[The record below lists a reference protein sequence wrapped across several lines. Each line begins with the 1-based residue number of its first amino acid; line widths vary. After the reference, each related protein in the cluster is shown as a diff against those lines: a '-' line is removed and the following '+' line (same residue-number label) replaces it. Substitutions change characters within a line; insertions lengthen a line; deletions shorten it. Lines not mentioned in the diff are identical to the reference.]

1 MAKLQNAIEAPETW
15 ASGGQVIEIS
25 AEISAFSKLAEALGV
40 ELERI
45 EAAQHP
51 ADWQQVAVTGR
62 VSFGFADAQS
72 DDVVAAVEVRTA
84 VPLVCQRCLEV
95 FNEPL
100 EIDAKLL
107 FVRNEETPERP
118 GYEAW
123 ELDEDLVRPLDL
135 ADELLVM
142 ALPFAAM
149 HNDTDCSAGATDDA
163 PAVEETVRPFADL
176 RAQMEAA
183 STPDEPAKD

>member
-1 MAKLQNAIEAPETW
+1 MAKPQNAAEAPETW
-15 ASGGQVIEIS
+15 ATGGQAIEIS
-25 AEISAFSKLAEALGV
+25 AEISALSKLGDALGR

-45 EAAQHP
+45 EAARHP
-51 ADWQQVAVTGR
+51 ADWQRAAVTGR

-72 DDVVAAVEVRTA
+72 DDVVAAIAVRTM

-95 FNEPL
+95 FDEAL

-107 FVRNEETPERP
+107 FVRNDETPERP

-135 ADELLVM
+135 VDELLVM

-149 HNDTDCSAGATDDA
+149 HDDANCSAGATNDV
-163 PAVEETVRPFADL
+163 PAAEETVRPFADL